1 MLFFL
6 CQNNNMSG
14 VILRYFLGILNES
27 ISNTFRYDD
36 TINRETD
43 EKDELTDG
51 LKTCKF
57 TRSDNEEVICPIC
70 LEEFNDNETVIE
82 LSCKHIFHKDCIK
95 SWFKNN
101 HSCPTCRKKIDLNC
115 DNNDNN
121 SDIFGNWINT
131 FINSITNQVNN
142 NRINDV
148 LGARV
153 TLYGILSQPGL
164 NGEIA
169 TIISHHRDDR
179 YIVRLNNRRSISIS
193 IRNMTIN
200 RGLINESIINNINGI
215 INDITREHDISQIV
229 SRIMT
234 PGLTLTNILDNLYD
248 SQFSNSSFNIR

>member
-1 MLFFL
+1 
-6 CQNNNMSG
+6 MSG
-14 VILRYFLGILNES
+14 AILRYFLDIISES
-27 ISNTFRYDD
+27 ISEFFRYNS
-36 TINRETD
+36 TINSEPN

-57 TRSDNEEVICPIC
+57 TKSDDEEVVCPIC
-70 LEEFNDNETVIE
+70 LEEFNENETVIE
-82 LSCKHIFHKDCIK
+82 LSCKHTFHKDCIK
-95 SWFKNN
+95 KWFENN
-101 HSCPTCRKKIDLNC
+101 HSCPTCRKKIDLNS
-115 DNNDNN
+115 DNTDNT

-153 TLYGILSQPGL
+153 TLYGILTQPLL
-164 NGEIA
+164 NGETA

-215 INDITREHDISQIV
+215 INDITREHDISRIV
-229 SRIMT
+229 SQIMT
-234 PGLTLTNILDNLYD
+234 PGLTLTNVLDSLYD
-248 SQFSNSSFNIR
+248 SQFSNSSFNTR